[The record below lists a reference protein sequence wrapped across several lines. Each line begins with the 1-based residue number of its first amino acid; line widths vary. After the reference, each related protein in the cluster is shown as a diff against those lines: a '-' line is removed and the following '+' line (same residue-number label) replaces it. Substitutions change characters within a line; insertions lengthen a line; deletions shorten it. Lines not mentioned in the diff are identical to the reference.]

1 MLCICFC
8 MYVYK
13 NMYTYIQCTCAFLK
27 LVNTIYI
34 YIYIYIYVYCGR
46 DNQYSMIADH
56 SPDKEDI
63 NFRLTSTGYLTGD
76 LVMDLPPMKSVL
88 IDPYNG

>member
-1 MLCICFC
+1 MC
-8 MYVYK
+8 MYISVAKYY
-13 NMYTYIQCTCAFLK
+13 N
-27 LVNTIYI
+27 IYC
-34 YIYIYIYVYCGR
+34 VR
-46 DNQYSMIADH
+46 HNPYSMIADH
-56 SPDKEDI
+56 SPDNEDI